1 MDLDTR
7 TSNALRVALVWHA
20 FGHDNLGVDALS
32 RANAAIIE
40 SAAAK
45 RGLEVTF
52 MTLGSGQ
59 KPDVTDLPVNVTVG
73 PGPSLRQFVKGRS
86 QFLKVLRTCD
96 LAVDIGEGDSFTDI
110 YGRRRFGFHSAS
122 KLASILIGHP
132 LVLAPQTIGP
142 FEHPVHRWIAT
153 RLINRA
159 SAVYAR
165 DHLST
170 AFLDKLGIRSTR
182 DEFID
187 VAFRLPFTPAPRAED
202 RVRVGIN
209 VSGLLY
215 NRGYTGDNEFGMAL
229 DYAGLTDA
237 LITHFLGLPG
247 VEVHLFAHVAGGGGP
262 DDDAPAI
269 AKLAETFP
277 GALVGPSFRSAV
289 AAKSW
294 MSGLDFVIAG
304 RMHACIGAYSSG
316 VPVVPIAYSRKFNG
330 LFGTLNY
337 PYFVDGKASTTEKA
351 LTEIIGWFHDRAT
364 LKDSIEA
371 SRPIIDERLQRYE
384 DRIGDLLVSV
394 ADRRR

>member
-1 MDLDTR
+1 MSQNQTR
-7 TSNALRVALVWHA
+7 TVGLIWHA

-40 SAAAK
+40 AAAAK
-45 RGLEVTF
+45 RGLQVAF
-52 MTLGSGQ
+52 VTLGSGQ
-59 KPDVTDLPVNVTVG
+59 KPDVTDLPASVTVG
-73 PGPSLRQFVKGRS
+73 PGPSLRQFVMGRS
-86 QFLKVLRTCD
+86 QFLKELRRCD

-110 YGRRRFGFHSAS
+110 YGRRRFAFHCAS
-122 KLASILIGHP
+122 KLASILLGQP

-170 AFLDKLGIRSTR
+170 AFLDRLGARSPR

-187 VAFRLPFTPAPRAED
+187 VAFRLPYTPAPRAEG

-215 NRGYTGDNEFGMAL
+215 NGGYTGANELGMTL
-229 DYAGLTDA
+229 DYVALTEA
-237 LITHFLGLPG
+237 LITYFLKEPG
-247 VEVHLFAHVAGGGGP
+247 VEVHLFAHVAGAGGP

-269 AKLAETFP
+269 EALARKFP
-277 GALVGPSFRSAV
+277 GVSLAPRFASSI

-304 RMHACIGAYSSG
+304 RMHACIGAYSAG
-316 VPVVPIAYSRKFNG
+316 VPVVPVAYSRKFNG

-337 PYFVDGKASTTEKA
+337 PYFVDGKATTTERA
-351 LTEIIGWFHDRAT
+351 LTDITGWFRDRAT
-364 LKDSIEA
+364 LKGAIEA
-371 SRPIIDERLQRYE
+371 SRTIIDERLQRYE
-384 DRIGDLLVSV
+384 DRIGEMLV
-394 ADRRR
+394 AAANKRRGA